1 MPPSASWHHGAMP
14 TNAGPP
20 QPRVDTA
27 ARAQNA
33 YSYVQTPIEF
43 EGGSRDELPPMPTT
57 TLATMTTTTDN
68 RDADGDGNKAGGP
81 ADNKANNE
89 RPTSMDPEKAV
100 DPVAREIELA
110 RQLRQQSII
119 TAGSHSSLD
128 LTAQHPAFS
137 APYVHRQGSPR
148 LEPTG
153 NSQPPLQQP
162 LPPSQSSSPPLDNK
176 EQSRPSA
183 PPTNIQP
190 ISIQPDINPLQATR
204 RPTMGMGRTR
214 TNQSGNQPNNR
225 QSLGPFPDHVPGQV
239 THPDLVIQGG
249 TWSSGLCDCS
259 PNPGTCCLGL
269 ACPCMLYGR
278 TQYRL
283 ARKSRREDPTNLLGY
298 EKCNGSCVAMA
309 LLCGCQWLLA
319 TIQHTRTRKA
329 YDIEGDIVTDCLHA
343 TYCTCCTLIRDEREI
358 RIREETRAETAQM
371 AVSTMMRPYAVPEQ
385 MVYPTSN

>member
-1 MPPSASWHHGAMP
+1 MP

-20 QPRVDTA
+20 QPRVDTT
-27 ARAQNA
+27 ARGQNA
-33 YSYVQTPIEF
+33 YSFVQTPIEF
-43 EGGSRDELPPMPTT
+43 EGGSRDTVPPLPTT
-57 TLATMTTTTDN
+57 TTMTTTTTTGN
-68 RDADGDGNKAGGP
+68 RDGNAGGDGSKADG
-81 ADNKANNE
+81 ADHKPEHE
-89 RPTSMDPEKAV
+89 RPTSTDPEKAA

-119 TAGSHSSLD
+119 SFGSTSEVD

-148 LEPTG
+148 LEPVG
-153 NSQPPLQQP
+153 SAQPLQQP
-162 LPPSQSSSPPLDNK
+162 LPPSQSSSPPPDNK

-183 PPTNIQP
+183 PTSVQP
-190 ISIQPDINPLQATR
+190 ISIQPDINPLQSTR
-204 RPTMGMGRTR
+204 RPTAGMGRPW
-214 TNQSGNQPNNR
+214 TNQSGNQHNR
-225 QSLGPFPDHVPGQV
+225 SNTSGPFPDHAPGQV
-239 THPDLVIQGG
+239 THPDLVIRGG
-249 TWSSGLCDCS
+249 TWSTGLCDCS

-283 ARKSRREDPTNLLGY
+283 ARKSRREDPTNMLGY

-309 LLCGCQWLLA
+309 LLCGWQWLLA

-329 YDIEGDIVTDCLHA
+329 YDIEGDIVSDCLHA